1 VSFPQSLGGNPGE
14 IKDWIPPYQVRGRLC
29 QARNDEKRR
38 FQLKVESL
46 KLKIQKFR
54 FPLFTAVLLFTVHCS
69 LFTVA
74 GCGYRFQGKENLPFD
89 SVKIGRI
96 ENKTFEPKLED
107 KLKKA
112 IADEL
117 MKNGVMISNDSM
129 HVIDGVIETF
139 ELKALSE
146 KEGLTAEYE
155 VIIKGKFF
163 LTLPDGKSQELRGSG
178 AFIVSFYNTGSIQ
191 SIMASKE
198 QAIEAALKNLSSEI
212 RAGMIYR

>member
-1 VSFPQSLGGNPGE
+1 MQ
-14 IKDWIPPYQVRGRLC
+14 K
-29 QARNDEKRR
+29 EK
-38 FQLKVESL
+38 FKNSIQNS
-46 KLKIQKFR
+46 KIFLN
-54 FPLFTAVLLFTVHCS
+54 FAFLILTFTFLLV
-69 LFTVA
+69 

-129 HVIDGVIETF
+129 HVINGVIETF

-146 KEGLTAEYE
+146 KGGLTAEYE

-163 LTLPDGKSQELRGSG
+163 LALPDGKSQELRGSG
-178 AFIVSFYNTGSIQ
+178 SFIVSFYNTGNLQ
-191 SIMASKE
+191 SVMASKE
-198 QAIEAALKNLSSEI
+198 QAIETALKNLSSEI
-212 RAGMIYR
+212 RAGIIYR